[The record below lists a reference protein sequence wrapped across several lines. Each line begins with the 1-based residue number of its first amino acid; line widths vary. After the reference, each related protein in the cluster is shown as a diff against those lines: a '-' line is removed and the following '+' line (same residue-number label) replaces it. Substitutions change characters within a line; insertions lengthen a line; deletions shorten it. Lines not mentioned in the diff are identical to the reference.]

1 MCICTCIDKHLY
13 MHSISLYIYIL
24 RAYIVID
31 FIFIRH
37 MCIQYFLYV
46 YARGTTQPRHCVW
59 PKTSISCVCSL
70 STQNSRLLTMLP

>member
-1 MCICTCIDKHLY
+1 
-13 MHSISLYIYIL
+13 
-24 RAYIVID
+24 
-31 FIFIRH
+31 